1 MKKRKSALDELKS
14 CGQNM
19 HHILNVH
26 QKNCSLEKKKE
37 KYGTKTIKTRL
48 YNDQLQ
54 GNQPN
59 ERRFGDQ
66 SILMQG
72 TYCYI

>member
-1 MKKRKSALDELKS
+1 MKKQKSAVDELKS
-14 CGQNM
+14 FGQNM
-19 HHILNVH
+19 HPILNVH
-26 QKNCSLEKKKE
+26 QKNYSLEKKKE

-59 ERRFGDQ
+59 ERCCGDQ
-66 SILMQG
+66 RMVSNLKS
-72 TYCYI
+72 